1 MTYSLII
8 KKIIKTENNFINYN
22 YKYDGVDCIFKI
34 AFNNMLNQ
42 DLNIKNKYKFFI
54 ETLNVF
60 YIKGTKEEEFINYF
74 CKIQKTYNIL
84 NRFAHNYKY
93 KKSNIVVNTDIGLN
107 ELIPNSKNVICIFH
121 KNARYLFHVKDLIC
135 IINTSLTN
143 SHMFFSEPLP
153 IKNPYNNLPF
163 DKSTL
168 YNIYFFIRYK
178 TNYHCDLLLKFF
190 DCDFNLTIFKGKN
203 EYLLRELSINNYVYK
218 STSQIL
224 ENEILD
230 MISFYNDNYCGDI
243 SELQIFI
250 DKEFPKDKLIK
261 IFQPYLLMFFSSQYS
276 FLNHKKKETL
286 YYFKQGLRRF
296 KNFNPQFGR
305 KKYKIIFKHTKN
317 FKKKVVGKII
327 EFDDIHVKFNNI
339 EKDNKIFLSDHLN
352 YEEINYN
359 SSNNLSFLNNRMP
372 LFFREGTDENT
383 NYESIEDEHNAESEH
398 ENEDENEESEHEN
411 EDENEDEEDYED
423 ENEEQEEDEQY
434 YNDDG
439 SIS

>member
-8 KKIIKTENNFINYN
+8 KKIIKPENNYLNYN
-22 YKYDGVDCIFKI
+22 YKYDGVNCIFKI
-34 AFNNMLNQ
+34 FFNIMLNQ

-74 CKIQKTYNIL
+74 CKIQNTYNIL
-84 NRFAHNYKY
+84 NRFAYNYKY
-93 KKSNIVVNTDIGLN
+93 KKSKIVVNTDICLN

-121 KNARYLFHVKDLIC
+121 KNARYLFHVNDLIN

-143 SHMFFSEPLP
+143 SYMFFSEPLP

-168 YNIYFFIRYK
+168 YNIYFFIKYK

-190 DCDFNLTIFKGKN
+190 DCDFNLYLFKCKN
-203 EYLLRELSINNYVYK
+203 EYLLREWSINNFVYK
-218 STSQIL
+218 SNSQTL
-224 ENEILD
+224 KNEILD
-230 MISFYNDNYCGDI
+230 MISFFNENFCKNI
-243 SELQIFI
+243 QENKIFI
-250 DKEFPKDKLIK
+250 DEEFPKNKLIK
-261 IFQPYLLMFFSSQYS
+261 IFQPYLLMYCLSQYS
-276 FLNHKKKETL
+276 FLNHKKTQTL

-296 KNFNPQFGR
+296 QIFNPQFGR

-327 EFDDIHVKFNNI
+327 EFDDRHVTFNNI
-339 EKDNKIFLSDHLN
+339 EKNNETFLSDHLKC
-352 YEEINYN
+352 EETNYN
-359 SSNNLSFLNNRMP
+359 RSNNLLSLIDRTS
-372 LFFREGTDENT
+372 LFFRGGINENT
-383 NYESIEDEHNAESEH
+383 VYESLEEEEEHNEEDE
-398 ENEDENEESEHEN
+398 
-411 EDENEDEEDYED
+411 
-423 ENEEQEEDEQY
+423 EEQEEEEHNEEEEEENNEDDEEDDDDDEE
-434 YNDDG
+434 YNEDYKDDS